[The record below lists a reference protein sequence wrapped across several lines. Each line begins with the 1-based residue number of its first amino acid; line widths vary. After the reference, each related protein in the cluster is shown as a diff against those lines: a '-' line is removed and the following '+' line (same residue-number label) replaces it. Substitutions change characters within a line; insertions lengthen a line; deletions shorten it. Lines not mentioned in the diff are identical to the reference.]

1 MGLFF
6 NIFVFLQVVDVLLN
20 ECSIIYECKVCF
32 NLFRSISNFISHK
45 RTFCKN
51 KSQKVLHHFN
61 NPDQETADK
70 LVIVQPEPVET
81 VFPGMQSRCLKP
93 KIWILQEVTSCKIP
107 WFYWWR
113 LMQIKSM
120 MQILLKCGLLKKST
134 L

>member
-93 KIWILQEVTSCKIP
+93 KIWILQEVTSERCTSDQLNTFFLRFFP
-107 WFYWWR
+107 D
-113 LMQIKSM
+113 QH
-120 MQILLKCGLLKKST
+120 
-134 L
+134 

>member
-1 MGLFF
+1 MKTIENLARKSDVTEIRSLKLNQFGPFF

-81 VFPGMQSRCLKP
+81 VFPGMQRCLS
-93 KIWILQEVTSCKIP
+93 L
-107 WFYWWR
+107 
-113 LMQIKSM
+113 
-120 MQILLKCGLLKKST
+120 
-134 L
+134 